1 MVCEDECE
9 GPPNFAEL
17 RDTTGFGLNV
27 NGSICLN
34 NICMCVLVICC
45 DYCISNVLFSGGRM
59 SQSVFHA

>member
-1 MVCEDECE
+1 MVYEYECE

-34 NICMCVLVICC
+34 NICMCVLRLDC
-45 DYCISNVLFSGGRM
+45 VLC
-59 SQSVFHA
+59 A